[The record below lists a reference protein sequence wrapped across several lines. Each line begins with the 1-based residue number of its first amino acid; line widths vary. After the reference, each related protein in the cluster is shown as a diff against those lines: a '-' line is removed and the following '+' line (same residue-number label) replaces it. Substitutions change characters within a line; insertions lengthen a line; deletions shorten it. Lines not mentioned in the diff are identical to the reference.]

1 MTLRELKK
9 HIGRLEKQCGR
20 WAAKHRFDKYRDRSI
35 GRQMA
40 YRNVLELL
48 EQLDPDE
55 LKAGAR
61 HEHDIRI

>member
-1 MTLRELKK
+1 MTLRELKR
-9 HIGRLEKQCGR
+9 HLRRLELQCGR
-20 WAAKHRFDKYRDRSI
+20 QAGKHRFDKYRDRSI

-55 LKAGAR
+55 VRVKQ
-61 HEHDIRI
+61 HERTT